1 MKVTK
6 NITKFLNRNNP
17 ETIAN
22 EIAQVYQEKK
32 ENGEEHPMDDTVEEI
47 MQIFKDNPD
56 PEKVREIL
64 KSILEKKDI
73 PNRIFEKA
81 ATQISKDKEIPDS
94 VITDVIGRSETNISD
109 ESINR
114 IIEEGNIDVNERINL
129 MHNVEDKTIIEERVE
144 NELKILYRVCKD
156 KKDYEVVERVDILKE
171 LLEDNEVSAN
181 IQNLIKQVV
190 AKKMAENYYSDIKKG
205 TRIYDLSK
213 IMPVENMIE
222 YDLPSMVE
230 QEYEKIE
237 KNEGNKEG
245 RFNKKDLKEQILI
258 EMGKNIAV
266 KYDETGVFI
275 IPQSENMKGIDKEEE
290 ETFIKSIQTYSR
302 KQLSKQEI
310 IDIDEQIRGN
320 SNNVQ
325 IKENMLINL
334 IKNIPEKDKNR
345 NIDILTKIASS
356 NEEKFETLLMM
367 EESGLIDK
375 LNELPEDRRRKT
387 IEIMVSTLKGRKNI
401 TVVKPSKIEKQKLK
415 IHSKEKEDR

>member
-47 MQIFKDNPD
+47 MQIFKDNPN

-171 LLEDNEVSAN
+171 LLEDNKVSAN

-237 KNEGNKEG
+237 ENEGNKEG
-245 RFNKKDLKEQILI
+245 RFNKKELKEQILI
-258 EMGKNIAV
+258 EMGKNIAD

-320 SNNVQ
+320 FNNVQ
-325 IKENMLINL
+325 IRENMLINL

-345 NIDILTKIASS
+345 SIDILAKIASN
-356 NEEKFETLLMM
+356 NEELETLAMI

-375 LNELPEDRRRKT
+375 LNKLPKDKREKT
-387 IEIMVSTLKGRKNI
+387 IEVIGRTIERRRDI
-401 TVVKPSKIEKQKLK
+401 TVVNASKIENQKLK
-415 IHSKEKEDR
+415 INPKEPEDR

>member
-47 MQIFKDNPD
+47 MQIFKDNPN

-94 VITDVIGRSETNISD
+94 VITDVIGRSEKNISD

-144 NELKILYRVCKD
+144 NELKILYRICKE

-205 TRIYDLSK
+205 TRIFELSK
-213 IMPVENMIE
+213 IMPVEDMIE
-222 YDLPSMVE
+222 NDLPSIVE
-230 QEYEKIE
+230 QEYKKIE
-237 KNEGNKEG
+237 ENEGNKEG
-245 RFNKKDLKEQILI
+245 RFNKKELKEQILI
-258 EMGKNIAV
+258 EMGKNIAD
-266 KYDETGVFI
+266 KYDETGIFI

-320 SNNVQ
+320 FNNVQ
-325 IKENMLINL
+325 IRENMLINL

-345 NIDILTKIASS
+345 SIDILAKIASN
-356 NEEKFETLLMM
+356 NEELETLAMI

-375 LNELPEDRRRKT
+375 LNKLPKDKREKT
-387 IEIMVSTLKGRKNI
+387 IEVIGRTIERRRDI
-401 TVVKPSKIEKQKLK
+401 TVVNASKIENQKLK
-415 IHSKEKEDR
+415 INPKEPEDR

>member
-47 MQIFKDNPD
+47 MQIFKDNPN

-171 LLEDNEVSAN
+171 LLEDNKVSAN

-237 KNEGNKEG
+237 DNEGNKEG
-245 RFNKKDLKEQILI
+245 RFNKKELKEQILI
-258 EMGKNIAV
+258 EMGKNIAD

-320 SNNVQ
+320 FNNVQ
-325 IKENMLINL
+325 IRENMLINL

-345 NIDILTKIASS
+345 SIDILVKIASN
-356 NEEKFETLLMM
+356 NEELETLAMI

-375 LNELPEDRRRKT
+375 LNKLPKDKREKT
-387 IEIMVSTLKGRKNI
+387 IEVIGRTIERRRDI
-401 TVVKPSKIEKQKLK
+401 TVVNASKIENQKLK
-415 IHSKEKEDR
+415 INPKEPEDR

>member
-94 VITDVIGRSETNISD
+94 VITDVIGRSEKNISD

-144 NELKILYRVCKD
+144 NELKILYRICKE

-205 TRIYDLSK
+205 TRIFELSK
-213 IMPVENMIE
+213 IMPVEDMIE
-222 YDLPSMVE
+222 NDLPSIVE
-230 QEYEKIE
+230 QEYKKIE
-237 KNEGNKEG
+237 ENEGNKEG
-245 RFNKKDLKEQILI
+245 RFNKKELKEQILI
-258 EMGKNIAV
+258 EMGKNIAD
-266 KYDETGVFI
+266 KYDETGIFI

-320 SNNVQ
+320 FNNVQ
-325 IKENMLINL
+325 IRENMLINL

-345 NIDILTKIASS
+345 SIDILAKIASN
-356 NEEKFETLLMM
+356 NEELETLAMI

-375 LNELPEDRRRKT
+375 LNKLPKDKREKT
-387 IEIMVSTLKGRKNI
+387 IEVIGRTIERRNCI
-401 TVVKPSKIEKQKLK
+401 IVESSPKIKKQKLK
-415 IHSKEKEDR
+415 IKPKEPEDR

>member
-1 MKVTK
+1 MK
-6 NITKFLNRNNP
+6 ITEKIIKFLNRNNP

-144 NELKILYRVCKD
+144 NELKILYRVCKS
-156 KKDYEVVERVDILKE
+156 KKDYEVVERVDTLKE

-401 TVVKPSKIEKQKLK
+401 TVVKPPKIEKQKLK